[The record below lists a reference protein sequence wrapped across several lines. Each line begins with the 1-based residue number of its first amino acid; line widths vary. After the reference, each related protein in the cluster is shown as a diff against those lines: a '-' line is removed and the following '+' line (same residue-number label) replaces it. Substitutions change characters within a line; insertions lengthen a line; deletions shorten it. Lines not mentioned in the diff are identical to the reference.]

1 MMGEPPGGA
10 DTAAGGGEFALIQR
24 HLSGLGRDRP
34 DVVLGP
40 GDDAA
45 IVSPPQG
52 RDLVLTLDTLVA
64 GRHFPVSLPAADV
77 GRRLM
82 AVNLS
87 DLAAMGAE
95 PAWATLSVAIPEPD
109 EAWLAEFARGL
120 GDLADRHGVAVVGG
134 DLVRGP
140 LTVSAQLSGF
150 SGPEAALRRTGAAAG
165 DDIWVSGT
173 LGGAMAV
180 LDLQVDQVRALHPD
194 LYARFA
200 SPEPRLALGRR
211 LAGLATSAIDISDGL
226 LADLGHILKASRLGA
241 EIVAETVPLHPVAAQ
256 HLPPARALEL
266 ALTGGDDYE
275 LCFTTPPDRAA
286 AVLSAA
292 EACGTPVSRIGRC
305 RTMPGLAV
313 TRAGQP
319 LALDRSGWDHFEASS

>member
-10 DTAAGGGEFALIQR
+10 DTAAGGGEFDLIRR
-24 HLSGLGRDRP
+24 HLSGLGRSRP

-45 IVSPPQG
+45 IVRPQEG
-52 RDLVLTLDTLVA
+52 RYLVLTLDTLVA
-64 GRHFPVSLPAADV
+64 GRHFPNNFPAADV
-77 GRRLM
+77 GRRLL

-95 PAWATLSVAIPEPD
+95 PAWALLSVAIPEPD
-109 EAWLAEFARGL
+109 EAWLADFASGL
-120 GDLADRHGVAVVGG
+120 GDFADRHGIAVVGG

-140 LTVSAQLSGF
+140 LLVSAQLSGF
-150 SGPEAALRRTGAAAG
+150 SGPEPALRRSGAAAG

-173 LGGAMAV
+173 LGGAMAALE
-180 LDLQVDQVRALHPD
+180 LDLARVRESHPD

-211 LAGLATSAIDISDGL
+211 LAGLATSAIDVSDGL
-226 LADLGHILKASRLGA
+226 LADLGHILEASRLGA
-241 EIVAETVPLHPVAAQ
+241 EIEAEYVPLHPAAAQ
-256 HLPPARALEL
+256 VLPPARVLEL

-275 LCFTTPPDRAA
+275 LCFTAPPARAS

-292 EACGTPVSRIGRC
+292 GESGTPVCRIGRC
-305 RTMPGLAV
+305 RAMPGLAV

-319 LALDRSGWDHFEASS
+319 MELDHGGWDHFEASS